1 MSFFFLFFTISI
13 QVAALKCVESPESL
27 ILINTIS
34 SGRCQC
40 QGVNSNWR
48 ACTVQAC
55 DEQAAAAG
63 WLAGRTPWS
72 SSHLAD
78 GHDSTLAA
86 SNPLT
91 SQQHQHQHAV
101 DSTEPVPGG
110 PYSLL
115 HLRPHQVLLNF
126 IRPHRFKQ
134 PSANHCMAFS
144 P

>member
-1 MSFFFLFFTISI
+1 MSKYDFHPQFPPCVFLFFTISI

-63 WLAGRTPWS
+63 WLAGWT
-72 SSHLAD
+72 H
-78 GHDSTLAA
+78 
-86 SNPLT
+86 
-91 SQQHQHQHAV
+91 
-101 DSTEPVPGG
+101 
-110 PYSLL
+110 SL
-115 HLRPHQVLLNF
+115 V
-126 IRPHRFKQ
+126 
-134 PSANHCMAFS
+134 
-144 P
+144 